1 MSCPMRC
8 RFAFALLIAL
18 AGCNERAAPPEEAG
32 PAASGSPAA
41 PATAAA
47 APAALPTLVVP
58 VDPPAKLPAG
68 AKLPDDVAALAERI
82 AACEHFAGEEAYD
95 AERGKFLREQVAASC
110 TGNAAA
116 LARLRKKYAGD
127 TAAARLLAG
136 LEAPDM

>member
-1 MSCPMRC
+1 MRC
-8 RFAFALLIAL
+8 RLAFALLIAL
-18 AGCNERAAPPEEAG
+18 VGCNERAAPPDQARS
-32 PAASGSPAA
+32 AATGSPAA
-41 PATAAA
+41 PETAAE
-47 APAALPTLVVP
+47 PAALPNMVVP
-58 VDPPAKLPAG
+58 VDPAAKVQAK
-68 AKLPDDVAALAERI
+68 AKLPDDVAALTERI

-127 TAAARLLAG
+127 PAAARLLAG

>member
-1 MSCPMRC
+1 MRC
-8 RFAFALLIAL
+8 RLAFALLIAL
-18 AGCNERAAPPEEAG
+18 AGCNERAAPPDQARS
-32 PAASGSPAA
+32 AATASPAA
-41 PATAAA
+41 PETAA
-47 APAALPTLVVP
+47 APATLPTMVVP
-58 VDPPAKLPAG
+58 VDPAAKVQAE

-95 AERGKFLREQVAASC
+95 AERGAFLRKQVAASC

>member
-18 AGCNERAAPPEEAG
+18 AGCNERAAPPDQAG
-32 PAASGSPAA
+32 SAATGSPAA
-41 PATAAA
+41 PETAA

-58 VDPPAKLPAG
+58 VDPPAKLAAG

-95 AERGKFLREQVAASC
+95 AERGKFLREQVVASC

-127 TAAARLLAG
+127 PAAARLLAG

>member
-8 RFAFALLIAL
+8 RLAFALLIAL
-18 AGCNERAAPPEEAG
+18 AGCNERAAPPEDAG

-58 VDPPAKLPAG
+58 VDPP

-127 TAAARLLAG
+127 PAAARLLAG